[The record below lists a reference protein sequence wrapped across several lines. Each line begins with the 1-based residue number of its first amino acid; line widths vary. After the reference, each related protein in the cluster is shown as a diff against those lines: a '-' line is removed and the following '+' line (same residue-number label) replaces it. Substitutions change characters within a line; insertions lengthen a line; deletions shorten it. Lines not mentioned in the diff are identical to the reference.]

1 MRRIASLLLIAMLGW
16 CAGGVVQAQERA
28 RGPIVLAAASLQEAL
43 GHAADVWT
51 AKGNTRPVIS
61 FAASSALAKQ
71 IAAGAPADI
80 FISADEQ
87 WMDELATR
95 HLIRPGT
102 RQNFLGN
109 HLVLIA
115 PASSRIRL
123 TIGRNFPLVR
133 ALGDGRLAMADPD
146 SVPAGRYGR
155 AALTKLGLWKSVE
168 PRIARAE
175 NVRAA
180 LLLVERGEAPF
191 GIVYATDARASTAV
205 RVIGTFPA
213 NTHAPITYPLAM
225 LSGSRVREA
234 DGFMRFLRSREGRV
248 IFLRYGFSARE

>member
-1 MRRIASLLLIAMLGW
+1 
-16 CAGGVVQAQERA
+16 
-28 RGPIVLAAASLQEAL
+28 
-43 GHAADVWT
+43 
-51 AKGNTRPVIS
+51 
-61 FAASSALAKQ
+61 
-71 IAAGAPADI
+71 
-80 FISADEQ
+80 
-87 WMDELATR
+87 MDELAAR
-95 HLIRPGT
+95 HLVRPGT
-102 RQNFLGN
+102 RHNFLGN

-146 SVPAGRYGR
+146 SVPAGRYGK
-155 AALTKLGLWKSVE
+155 AAMTRLGIWKSVE

-213 NTHAPITYPLAM
+213 NTHPPITYPMAM
-225 LSGSRVREA
+225 LSGSRGHEA
-234 DGFMRFLRSREGRV
+234 GGFMRFLRSREGRA
-248 IFLRYGFSARE
+248 IFLRYGFQARE